1 MAVMA
6 RFDPARPLVHP
17 LPDPDRVELRPDLV
31 YTHADGRAL
40 AMDAYL
46 PAGRAPG
53 ARVPAVLL
61 VHGEADPAL
70 LRGVRGWGQYSGWGR
85 LLAGQ
90 GMAGVAFEHR
100 AILDAGFEAVVAEV
114 EAALAAVG
122 ERAGDPGVDPE
133 RVGVAAFSAGVVLT
147 AAVLPGAAG
156 RVRCAVLCYG
166 PLSDLAPNP
175 ALPPLLVV
183 RAGRDDPELNRTIDQ
198 FVAPATAGHL
208 TVELVHQPDG
218 HHAFD
223 VADDSDASRQVIGRM
238 LAFLRGHLG
247 T

>member
-122 ERAGDPGVDPE
+122 ERAGDLDVDPE
-133 RVGVAAFSAGVVLT
+133 RVGVAASSAGVVLT

-166 PLSDLAPNP
+166 PLSGLAPNR

-223 VADDSDASRQVIGRM
+223 VADDSDASRQVIGRV

>member
-6 RFDPARPLVHP
+6 RFDPAQPLIHP

-31 YTHADGRAL
+31 YTNADGRAL

-46 PAGRAPG
+46 PARRAPG

-61 VHGEADPAL
+61 VHGEADPDL
-70 LRGVRGWGQYSGWGR
+70 LRGVRGWGQYTGWGR
-85 LLAGQ
+85 LLADQ
-90 GMAGVAFEHR
+90 GMAAVAFEHR

-114 EAALAAVG
+114 GAALAAVG
-122 ERAGDPGVDPE
+122 ERAGDLGIDPE
-133 RVGVAAFSAGVVLT
+133 RIGVAAFSAGVVLT
-147 AAVLPGAAG
+147 AAVLPGAG
-156 RVRCAVLCYG
+156 ERMRCAALCYG
-166 PLSDLAPNP
+166 PLSNLAPNP

-183 RAGRDDPELNRTIDQ
+183 RAGRDDPELNRTIDE
-198 FVAPATAGHL
+198 FVAAAPAGRLA
-208 TVELVHQPDG
+208 VELVHQPDG

-223 VADDSDASRQVIGRM
+223 VADDSDASRAVIGRV